1 MTTSANTPAEAS
13 KSHGK
18 KIVVAAMLVALA
30 AAATAA
36 TLHFVDT
43 NGESTQDAYV
53 DGNIVQVTPQLSGSV
68 VAINADNTD
77 YVQAGQVLVQFN
89 DVDTKLALGR
99 AQAQLAH
106 VVRQVRAQFSN
117 AMQAGANVT
126 LRESDLAKVEA
137 DLARRRQLISSG
149 AVSGEDVTHAEDA
162 VKAAR
167 AALVVA
173 REQQN
178 SARSLVDKTDL
189 ANHPDVQAAISQLRD
204 AYLANARTVVRA
216 PVSGVVSKRNVQL
229 GQRVSPASP
238 LMSIVPSG
246 QMWVNAN
253 FKESQL
259 RHVRVGQPVVLT
271 ADVYGKDVSY
281 HGTVVGQ
288 DAGTGSAFSLL
299 PAQNASGNW
308 IKVVQRVPV
317 RVAIAPAELAAHP
330 LKLGL
335 SMQVSVDTTR
345 RSAEVPVTSQK
356 NRTHYSTDVFSTEL
370 AQVDELVQKVIADN
384 TITGQ
389 HTVQLAKGN

>member
-1 MTTSANTPAEAS
+1 MTTSANTPAAAS

-18 KIVVAAMLVALA
+18 KIVVAAILVALA

-117 AMQAGANVT
+117 ATQAGANVT

-167 AALVVA
+167 AALIVA

-178 SARSLVDKTDL
+178 SARSLVDKTDV

-238 LMSIVPSG
+238 LMSIVPSD

-259 RHVRVGQPVVLT
+259 RHVRVGQAVVLT
-271 ADVYGKDVSY
+271 ADLYGKDIRY

-335 SMQVSVDTTR
+335 SMEVSVDTTR
-345 RSAEVPVTSQK
+345 SNAGVPVKSQK
-356 NRTHYSTDVFSTEL
+356 NLTHYSTDVFSTEL
-370 AQVDELVQKVIADN
+370 AQVDQLVQKVIAEN
-384 TITGQ
+384 TIVGQ